1 MTLIVRS
8 GNATTWISKALAKR
22 NSRNGAN
29 TAQGQDAGDGTGEDD
44 SAMFQSSQRQFK
56 DFLTE
61 FNEMDANNEVVVDLM
76 PSYGDSRPSRR
87 AAARAAG
94 TTSGSMSSAITGLLK
109 GSKYKQ
115 KFPLDFIITGESS
128 ITVDVKKR

>member
-1 MTLIVRS
+1 MNLIVRS
-8 GNATTWISKALAKR
+8 GNATTWISKALSKR
-22 NSRNGAN
+22 NSRNGGNAV
-29 TAQGQDAGDGTGEDD
+29 QGQDGGDGSAEDD
-44 SAMFQSSQRQFK
+44 SAMYQSSQRQFR

-61 FNEMDANNEVVVDLM
+61 FNDMDANNEVVVDLM

-94 TTSGSMSSAITGLLK
+94 SSSGSMTSAITGLLK

-115 KFPLDFIITGESS
+115 KFPMDFIITGESNVV
-128 ITVDVKKR
+128 VDVKKR